1 MVIFMAGKEVKK
13 DGEKEEFLRV
23 RKIES
28 GIVVD
33 HIPQGKAL
41 KVAKIL
47 GLDETNQATVSML
60 MNVPSA
66 STGLKDIIKIEGREL
81 KKKELERVALVAP
94 TATINVIKDYAVVE
108 KYKVKLPEV
117 FDGLVSCP
125 NPSCISN
132 REGVPRLHVKER
144 SPLKLQCDYCEKVYG
159 EQDFKF

>member
-1 MVIFMAGKEVKK
+1 MAKQVSREA
-13 DGEKEEFLRV
+13 EKRGEFLRV
-23 RKIES
+23 KKIES

-33 HIPQGKAL
+33 HVPQGKAL

-66 STGLKDIIKIEGREL
+66 STGLKDVIKIEGREL
-81 KKKELERVALVAP
+81 KKRELERIALVAP
-94 TATINVIKDYAVVE
+94 LATVNVIRDYAVVE
-108 KYKVKLPEV
+108 KYKVKLPEA
-117 FDGLVSCP
+117 FEGLVACP
-125 NPSCISN
+125 NPGCISN
-132 REGVPRLHVKER
+132 REGVPKLHVREH

>member
-1 MVIFMAGKEVKK
+1 MSAKTVTKEEE
-13 DGEKEEFLRV
+13 EKAEFLRV
-23 RKIES
+23 RKIET

-81 KKKELERVALVAP
+81 RKRELERVALAAP
-94 TATINVIKDYAVVE
+94 TATINVIRDYTVVE
-108 KYKVKLPEV
+108 KYRVKLPDV
-117 FDGLVSCP
+117 FEGLVACP
-125 NPSCISN
+125 NPGCISN

-159 EQDFKF
+159 EQDFAF